1 MAMTEIQ
8 KVLRVIDL
16 NNGIQPESIAESV
29 ELTIST
35 VHLIVNKLEDM
46 NMIWEEDENYHV
58 TLIGDEVLS
67 TRAAALEADSGA

>member
-46 NMIWEEDENYHV
+46 NMIWEEDESYHV
-58 TLIGDEVLS
+58 TLIGDE
-67 TRAAALEADSGA
+67 SG